1 MAVIID
7 NFVWECVAGG
17 IVECDDEAVE
27 REHAAG
33 LLEGQ
38 AVGGDFTWRLL
49 MTRTTP
55 ETVAASLCAS
65 AETLSFGTSPASV
78 TTPLVTLMSMF
89 TMFEKRSTVSFALTA
104 A

>member
-1 MAVIID
+1 MGRRTLALVSSLPRIAKKEPSSGRGSAGRRQGKSGLGGELDLEIID
-7 NFVWECVAGG
+7 DSDDAG
-17 IVECDDEAVE
+17 D
-27 REHAAG
+27 R
-33 LLEGQ
+33 
-38 AVGGDFTWRLL
+38 
-49 MTRTTP
+49 P
-55 ETVAASLCAS
+55 ASLCAS

>member
-1 MAVIID
+1 
-7 NFVWECVAGG
+7 
-17 IVECDDEAVE
+17 
-27 REHAAG
+27 
-33 LLEGQ
+33 
-38 AVGGDFTWRLL
+38 